1 MSKLT
6 WAGTLA
12 ARLGGWTERG
22 QGRLRAIRQGTGP
35 EHGLEVEGP
44 GSRAMSPWH
53 RLLTS
58 SLPRLEEG
66 QDGSS
71 RAQAQDAWLPRLQG
85 SAASLLFPSPPH
97 IKIPQPLP
105 QEFLLFQQVTNLTAA
120 AQDAAEEWVQ
130 SLAQCNKE
138 CAVAAAALV
147 AAATQI

>member
-1 MSKLT
+1 MLL
-6 WAGTLA
+6 WL
-12 ARLGGWTERG
+12 
-22 QGRLRAIRQGTGP
+22 
-35 EHGLEVEGP
+35 
-44 GSRAMSPWH
+44 WH
-53 RLLTS
+53 RLAAAALIQSLAWELPYAMGAALKRQKTNKQNPNSVVVERSTVGRQQSPSPQSEQTPTLGLALSSVNLQTS
-58 SLPRLEEG
+58 RPG
-66 QDGSS
+66 
-71 RAQAQDAWLPRLQG
+71 P
-85 SAASLLFPSPPH
+85 SLLFPSPPH